1 MSTVGYG
8 DYVPKTTIGKIVG
21 AMCIL
26 TGTVVMALPITVIG
40 SNFARV
46 LKEDLRETIMSQI
59 KHMDRDKDGEV
70 DQDELQEML
79 EGFSDMGLFVSVDNV
94 HVAKEL
100 MTKYDTDGNGVLDDD
115 EMLALRADLEQRAM
129 EMLTSN
135 DDKYATQIENGE
147 EVEFGR
153 QLNSRLSLMER
164 RFMQD
169 MKDAMV
175 GMVELNNELGALGGL
190 ATVQQPVGPVQS
202 NGISHR

>member
-1 MSTVGYG
+1 MSV
-8 DYVPKTTIGKIVG
+8 
-21 AMCIL
+21 
-26 TGTVVMALPITVIG
+26 
-40 SNFARV
+40 
-46 LKEDLRETIMSQI
+46 
-59 KHMDRDKDGEV
+59 
-70 DQDELQEML
+70 
-79 EGFSDMGLFVSVDNV
+79 
-94 HVAKEL
+94 
-100 MTKYDTDGNGVLDDD
+100 GVLDDD

-153 QLNSRLSLMER
+153 QLNSKLSLMER

-190 ATVQQPVGPVQS
+190 ATVQQPVGPIQR
-202 NGISHR
+202 NGVSHHVNV